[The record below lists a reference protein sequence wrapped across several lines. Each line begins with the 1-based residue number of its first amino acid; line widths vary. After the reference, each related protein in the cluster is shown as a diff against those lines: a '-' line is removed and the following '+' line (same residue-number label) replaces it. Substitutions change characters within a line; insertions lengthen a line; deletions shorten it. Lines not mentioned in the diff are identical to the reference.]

1 MNMIAPVLRR
11 VLSGVFVSCLAGG
24 AAVIVV
30 VMPSATAAS
39 DPCAASEIARTI
51 GSVATNTA
59 SYLDSHP
66 DTNNALTA
74 ASQQQGPQAL
84 GMVKSYFD
92 ANPQAAKDLQ
102 ALQQPLTGLTGKC
115 RLLITLPQ
123 VLQMMQ
129 GAQQGMA
136 GASALPGG
144 LPSPQSATL
153 PPGTGP
159 LPGPGVPVLAPA
171 PSTLTPPAPVSTAP
185 AVSSVR

>member
-1 MNMIAPVLRR
+1 MKMTASVLRR
-11 VLSGVFVSCLAGG
+11 VLYGVLGSCLAGG
-24 AAVIVV
+24 AAAVAVVI
-30 VMPSATAAS
+30 PSATAAT

-66 DTNNALTA
+66 DTNTALTA

-84 GMVKSYFD
+84 ATAKSYFD
-92 ANPQAAKDLQ
+92 TNPQAGKDLQ

-115 RLLITLPQ
+115 KLPITLPQ

-136 GASALPGG
+136 GAWALPAGV
-144 LPSPQSATL
+144 PSPQSAAL
-153 PPGTGP
+153 PQGAGP

-171 PSTLTPPAPVSTAP
+171 PSTPTPAAPASTAP